1 MILKMKKYAFLVYH
15 KQYTDFLEKIRELGV
30 LHIVEKQKNIAEN
43 ESLIEK
49 MQFSSRIKN
58 VMKQLESYLP
68 KEFTPSENPVE
79 ADLQVLYK
87 AETLLSSKDALEV
100 KFNTIDKERERLT
113 VWGNY
118 NSRRFTQL
126 REAGYELNF
135 FSCAARNFNPEWE
148 TLYNAFEI
156 ETEASTVYFVTVTT
170 PDQKIDI
177 EADTVRLGHENAEQ
191 LESQLITIKE
201 QAEQVKAEISNIA
214 SSQMDVL
221 LAIQKSNFEEID
233 YDKVVLNTE
242 THADSFV
249 MLLEGWCPQE
259 SEILLNEYLETTQ
272 VYYEVSE
279 PTTRDA
285 VPIKL
290 KNNKF
295 AKLFE
300 PIGEMYDLPNYYE
313 LDLTP
318 FFAPFYMLF
327 FGLCLGDTAYGLLF
341 LIIAIIARFKVK
353 PALKPM
359 IDLVIW
365 LGSSTV
371 VMGFIS
377 GTFFGFSLL
386 DAKIEWLEKFKVIM
400 LDSNKLFYASLIIGV
415 IQILYGIFVKAFGI
429 VRRFGW
435 AASLSTWGWLFIL
448 VGMGGTYV
456 AGTAFHLDT
465 MITNYVMYAFGAIG
479 ALLVFILN
487 DVKRNPLINVGAG
500 LWDAYNM
507 ATGLLGDV
515 LSYVRLFA
523 LGICGS
529 VMGFVFNDLA
539 LTIKD
544 GISIPGVNILVML
557 IIMLLGHGINIFM
570 AALGAF
576 VHPMRLTFVEFY
588 KNAGFEGGG
597 KKYKPFARYQKSESF
612 L

>member
-1 MILKMKKYAFLVYH
+1 MILKMKKYSFLVYH
-15 KQYTDFLEKIRELGV
+15 KQYIDFLDKLRELGV
-30 LHIVEKQKNIAEN
+30 LHVVEKQNSIPEN
-43 ESLIEK
+43 DKLLEK
-49 MQFSSRIKN
+49 MQFASRIKN
-58 VMKQLESYLP
+58 VIKQLEKYIP
-68 KEFTPSENPVE
+68 KDTKTEKQE
-79 ADLQVLYK
+79 AEANLEVLYN
-87 AETLLSSKDALEV
+87 AETLLAKKEALELNYTSV
-100 KFNTIDKERERLT
+100 EKECERMQ
-113 VWGNY
+113 VWGDFTL
-118 NSRRFTQL
+118 SRIEQL
-126 REAGYELNF
+126 RDYGFELNF
-135 FSCAARNFNPEWE
+135 YSCATRNFNPEWE
-148 TLYNAFEI
+148 ILYNAFEI
-156 ETEASTVYFVTVTT
+156 DSIASATYFVTFTK
-170 PDQKIDI
+170 PEQKIDI
-177 EADTVRLGHENAEQ
+177 EADFIRLGDKTAKELEIELKKIKNSIEQ
-191 LESQLITIKE
+191 TRLSITEIAVNQLNILE
-201 QAEQVKAEISNIA
+201 
-214 SSQMDVL
+214 
-221 LAIQKSNFEEID
+221 AIEKINYEEID
-233 YDKVVLNTE
+233 FDKVLLNTE
-242 THADSFV
+242 LHAEERV
-249 MLLEGWCPQE
+249 MLLEGWCPEE
-259 SEILLNEYLETTQ
+259 SENVLTEYLQATD

-279 PTTRDA
+279 PTMEDSI
-285 VPIKL
+285 PIKL
-290 KNNKF
+290 KNNRF

-327 FGLCLGDTAYGLLF
+327 FGLCLGDSAYGLLF

-353 PALKPM
+353 PAMKPL

-371 VMGFIS
+371 IMGFIS
-377 GTFFGFSLL
+377 GTFFGFSLI
-386 DAKIEWLEKFKVIM
+386 DAKIEWLENFKVIM

-448 VGMGGTYV
+448 VGVGSAYGIGTLLNLNATLINYMMYAMGG
-456 AGTAFHLDT
+456 
-465 MITNYVMYAFGAIG
+465 IG
-479 ALLVFILN
+479 VLLVFILN
-487 DVKRNPLINVGAG
+487 DIKRNPLINVGAG
-500 LWDAYNM
+500 IWDAYNM

-539 LTIKD
+539 LNIKD
-544 GISIPGVNILVML
+544 GIPVPGLDILVML

-570 AALGAF
+570 ASLGAF

-597 KKYKPFARYQKSESF
+597 KKFKPFARYQKSESF

>member
-1 MILKMKKYAFLVYH
+1 
-15 KQYTDFLEKIRELGV
+15 
-30 LHIVEKQKNIAEN
+30 
-43 ESLIEK
+43 
-49 MQFSSRIKN
+49 
-58 VMKQLESYLP
+58 
-68 KEFTPSENPVE
+68 
-79 ADLQVLYK
+79 
-87 AETLLSSKDALEV
+87 
-100 KFNTIDKERERLT
+100 
-113 VWGNY
+113 
-118 NSRRFTQL
+118 
-126 REAGYELNF
+126 
-135 FSCAARNFNPEWE
+135 
-148 TLYNAFEI
+148 
-156 ETEASTVYFVTVTT
+156 
-170 PDQKIDI
+170 
-177 EADTVRLGHENAEQ
+177 
-191 LESQLITIKE
+191 
-201 QAEQVKAEISNIA
+201 
-214 SSQMDVL
+214 
-221 LAIQKSNFEEID
+221 
-233 YDKVVLNTE
+233 
-242 THADSFV
+242 
-249 MLLEGWCPQE
+249 
-259 SEILLNEYLETTQ
+259 
-272 VYYEVSE
+272 
-279 PTTRDA
+279 
-285 VPIKL
+285 
-290 KNNKF
+290 
-295 AKLFE
+295 
-300 PIGEMYDLPNYYE
+300 
-313 LDLTP
+313 
-318 FFAPFYMLF
+318 
-327 FGLCLGDTAYGLLF
+327 
-341 LIIAIIARFKVK
+341 
-353 PALKPM
+353 M

-465 MITNYVMYAFGAIG
+465 MITNYVMYAFGGIG

>member
-1 MILKMKKYAFLVYH
+1 MILKMKKYSFLVYH
-15 KQYTDFLEKIRELGV
+15 KQYIDFLDKLRELGV
-30 LHIVEKQKNIAEN
+30 LHVVEKQNSIPEN
-43 ESLIEK
+43 DKLLEK
-49 MQFSSRIKN
+49 MQFASRIKN
-58 VMKQLESYLP
+58 VIKQLEKYIP
-68 KEFTPSENPVE
+68 KDTKTEKQKAE
-79 ADLQVLYK
+79 ANLEVLYN
-87 AETLLSSKDALEV
+87 AETLLAKKEALELNYTAV
-100 KFNTIDKERERLT
+100 EKECERMQ
-113 VWGNY
+113 VWGDFAL
-118 NSRRFTQL
+118 SRIEQL
-126 REAGYELNF
+126 RDSGFELNF
-135 FSCAARNFNPEWE
+135 YSCATRNFNPEWE
-148 TLYNAFEI
+148 ILYNAFEI
-156 ETEASTVYFVTVTT
+156 DSIASATYFVTFTK
-170 PDQKIDI
+170 PEQKIDI
-177 EADTVRLGHENAEQ
+177 EADFIRLGDKTAKELEIELKKIKNSIEQ
-191 LESQLITIKE
+191 TRLSITEIAVNQLNILE
-201 QAEQVKAEISNIA
+201 
-214 SSQMDVL
+214 
-221 LAIQKSNFEEID
+221 AIEKINYEEID
-233 YDKVVLNTE
+233 FDKVLLNTE
-242 THADSFV
+242 LHAEERV
-249 MLLEGWCPQE
+249 MLLEGWCPEE
-259 SEILLNEYLETTQ
+259 SENVLTEYLQATD

-279 PTTRDA
+279 PTMEDSI
-285 VPIKL
+285 PIKL
-290 KNNKF
+290 KNNRF

-327 FGLCLGDTAYGLLF
+327 FGLCLGDSAYGLLF

-353 PALKPM
+353 PAMKPL

-371 VMGFIS
+371 IMGFIS
-377 GTFFGFSLL
+377 GTFFGFSLI

-448 VGMGGTYV
+448 VGVGSAYGIGTLLNLNATLINYMMYAMGG
-456 AGTAFHLDT
+456 
-465 MITNYVMYAFGAIG
+465 IG
-479 ALLVFILN
+479 VLLVFILN
-487 DVKRNPLINVGAG
+487 DIKRNPLINVGAG
-500 LWDAYNM
+500 IWDAYNM

-539 LTIKD
+539 LNIKD
-544 GISIPGVNILVML
+544 GIPVPGLDILVML

-570 AALGAF
+570 ASLGAF

-597 KKYKPFARYQKSESF
+597 KKFKPFARYQKSESF